1 MVLPRDQHAS
11 SAELNGLM
19 HGSQPRA
26 SFVSAALV
34 VFLLLGLRPAVSDE
48 TPHHLIT
55 NLSPDAKPIS
65 EYFYTGQSV
74 YDDQGSEIGDIN
86 DVLLDPSGRVAAV
99 IIGLGGLLGA
109 GEKNLAVPF
118 SAFEVAEEGL
128 ESRLVLKMPK
138 ETLELAPGFEFDRA
152 KRRWVPAAAR
162 VINRQTQDK

>member
-34 VFLLLGLRPAVSDE
+34 VFLLFGLRTAVSEE
-48 TPHHLIT
+48 TQHLIT

-86 DVLLDPSGRVAAV
+86 DVLLDPSGRVTAV
-99 IIGLGGLLGA
+99 IIGVGGLLGA
-109 GEKNLAVPF
+109 GEKNVAVSF
-118 SAFEVAEEGL
+118 GAFEVVEKAL
-128 ESRLVLKMPK
+128 ESRMVLNMPK
-138 ETLELAPGFEFDRA
+138 ERLELAPGFEFDRA

-162 VINRQTQDK
+162 IINRQTQDK